1 MKIMMAMLLVQFVV
15 SVKAGLVNHVQ
26 GTANVA
32 EMEMARAQRP
42 IRTGTDGYAE
52 ILLSPGSFLRLGED
66 SEAIINDA
74 DLSHVV
80 VTLTRGPAV
89 IEVIE
94 ISKFAPLTIT
104 TGNLTTKI
112 VSDGIYRFADGVATV
127 IQGKLQTEDG
137 KLTYEKGWQVFFQ
150 DSYRA
155 RKTSK
160 IPVNGLDVYSE
171 ARSAVNARINMSLAA
186 AMQGPVDSG
195 IYDFWLYS
203 SEYDSYS
210 FIPRGIFRSPYGH
223 KYYGANEGRVARQ
236 GGNYSN
242 NSSSG
247 GGGGTSPGS
256 IPAPPRD
263 TSNNNNSGG
272 GGGGSSAPPAP
283 TASTP
288 SGQTTT
294 PAVYIESK
302 STPVGAT
309 Q

>member
-1 MKIMMAMLLVQFVV
+1 MKIMMAMLLMQYVV

-52 ILLSPGSFLRLGED
+52 ILLSPGSFLRLGEN

-80 VTLTRGPAV
+80 VTLTHGPAV

-94 ISKFAPLTIT
+94 ISKSAPLTVT

-112 VSDGIYRFADGVATV
+112 VSDGIYRFADGIATV
-127 IQGKLQTEDG
+127 ILGKLQTGDG

-150 DSYRA
+150 DNYRA
-155 RKTSK
+155 RKASK

-171 ARSAVNARINMSLAA
+171 ARSALNARINMSLAA
-186 AMQGPVDSG
+186 AMHGPVDPG
-195 IYDFWLYS
+195 IYDLWLYS
-203 SEYDSYS
+203 DVFDSYS

-223 KYYGANEGRVARQ
+223 RYYGVNEGRVIRQ

-242 NSSSG
+242 NSG
-247 GGGGTSPGS
+247 GLGNTSTS

-263 TSNNNNSGG
+263 TSNNNSGSSGG
-272 GGGGSSAPPAP
+272 GGGAAAPAP

-288 SGQTTT
+288 SGQTST